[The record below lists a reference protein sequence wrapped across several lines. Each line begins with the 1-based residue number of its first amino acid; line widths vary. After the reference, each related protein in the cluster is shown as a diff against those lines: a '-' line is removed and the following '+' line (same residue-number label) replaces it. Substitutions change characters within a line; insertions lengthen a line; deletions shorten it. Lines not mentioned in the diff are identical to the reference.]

1 MADPLIELQTVRKD
15 LAANA
20 RTLDEV
26 CQDRSLLWQRLGWD
40 RHQVRLWL
48 RSLPDIDVKDGEG
61 DDPRY
66 RMGPGA
72 PQADDLG
79 ETIARVM
86 AALDG
91 PVPLA
96 QLRTKLPPGLM
107 VTDPMIRAA
116 VQAHPRLAM
125 TGPLVRLTG

>member
-1 MADPLIELQTVRKD
+1 MADPLIELQRVRKD
-15 LAANA
+15 LASNA

-48 RSLPDIDVKDGEG
+48 RSLPDMDVQDGEAG
-61 DDPRY
+61 DPRY
-66 RMGPGA
+66 RIGPGA

-86 AALDG
+86 EALGG

-96 QLRTKLPPGLM
+96 QLRTKLPPGLV

>member
-1 MADPLIELQTVRKD
+1 MADNLMELQAVRKD

-26 CQDRSLLWQRLGWD
+26 CQDQSRLWQRLGWD
-40 RHQVRLWL
+40 RHQVGLWL
-48 RSLPDIDVKDGEG
+48 RSLPDMDVQHGEG
-61 DDPRY
+61 EEPHY
-66 RMGPGA
+66 RIGPDA
-72 PQADDLG
+72 LPADDLG

-86 AALDG
+86 AALGG

-96 QLRTKLPPGLM
+96 QLRTKLPPGLV

-125 TGPLVRLTG
+125 TGPLVRLVR